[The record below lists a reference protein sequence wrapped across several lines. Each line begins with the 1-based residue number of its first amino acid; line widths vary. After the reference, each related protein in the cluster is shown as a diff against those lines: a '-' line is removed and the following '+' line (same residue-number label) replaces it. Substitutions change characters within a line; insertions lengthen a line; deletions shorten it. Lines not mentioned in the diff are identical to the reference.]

1 MKKVISYS
9 AIFFWVITVFIS
21 GCRHN
26 EPAGM
31 IVKDAQGIYQ
41 IDGNPESLDLQM
53 TDGVIVFSRENSFCI
68 GATYTGRD
76 FFWSDNKENFHLSYQ
91 GTLCFD
97 FNKDFIF
104 DFFYRKGKY
113 FIVSDHERIE
123 VNKPDFQTM
132 QAVDLNKENYHWNG
146 SSWIKQQ

>member
-9 AIFFWVITVFIS
+9 AIFFCVIAIFIS
-21 GCRHN
+21 GCRHR
-26 EPAGM
+26 EPSEV
-31 IVKDAQGIYQ
+31 IVKDTSGIYH
-41 IDGNPESLDLQM
+41 IDGKLESLDLEM
-53 TDGVIVFSRENSFCI
+53 ADGGIVFSRENGFHI
-68 GATYTGRD
+68 GVASPGED

-104 DFFYRKGKY
+104 DFFYQKGKY

-132 QAVDLNKENYHWNG
+132 QAVDLNKEDYHWNG
-146 SSWIKQQ
+146 NSWIKQQ